1 MRFVVDCDFFYDLSL
16 QQEVG
21 TKDYAEVL
29 ETSTLSLSEAPSSC
43 EGAMRQYFPSWKS

>member
-21 TKDYAEVL
+21 TKDYV
-29 ETSTLSLSEAPSSC
+29 LSLSEAPSSC